1 MMCIKLYVFYFRNG
15 FPVPKNI
22 YFDIY
27 HGIPLIKKIISCKFR
42 PIKAN
47 SGSLSEGLCRPV
59 TVEMLVSTRLCARTR
74 TVIALVLLWK

>member
-1 MMCIKLYVFYFRNG
+1 MMCIKLHVFDFRNG

-27 HGIPLIKKIISCKFR
+27 HGIPIIKKCKFR

-47 SGSLSEGLCRPV
+47 SGSLSEGLCRTV
-59 TVEMLVSTRLCARTR
+59 TVEMLDKDSH
-74 TVIALVLLWK
+74 